1 MYSSQPTK
9 SPHYIVSLVSLS
21 NPKFFTPPTTPR
33 KRMGKYKPLSQP
45 KKCVDCQ
52 QKTVTGAYHA
62 ICNACASARQVCAKC
77 LENKE
82 ILPST
87 EQPKEDAIREK
98 MELDRILEKMN
109 ERQRRSYL
117 RKRERGDDEGA
128 DKIKNSAES
137 KADDDDF
144 EFSDSEEEE
153 EFNEDGEEDEDN
165 E

>member
-1 MYSSQPTK
+1 
-9 SPHYIVSLVSLS
+9 
-21 NPKFFTPPTTPR
+21 
-33 KRMGKYKPLSQP
+33 
-45 KKCVDCQ
+45 
-52 QKTVTGAYHA
+52 
-62 ICNACASARQVCAKC
+62 
-77 LENKE
+77 
-82 ILPST
+82 
-87 EQPKEDAIREK
+87 